1 MGYASEHGIKA
12 LCFDIDGTFY
22 PKRDMLLRLGIASA
36 LHLPFALRYNAMR
49 QRIRKE
55 VGFTEGD
62 CSSLEE
68 LQEKESGLMYPG
80 RDASY
85 FISKEERIFR
95 RPWERLFST
104 IRPFD
109 GLRETLEK
117 AKGEGYI
124 LAALSDFPI
133 GTKLIALGIE
143 DLIDWAASTEDF
155 GALKPSV
162 RPFRMMLEALGVRPE
177 EALYTGD
184 SRSKDV
190 DGAANAHMHTA
201 LIARRGE
208 VYNKAGI
215 VFSSWAEFGNLVL

>member
-1 MGYASEHGIKA
+1 MGTAFLNDK
-12 LCFDIDGTFY
+12 
-22 PKRDMLLRLGIASA
+22 
-36 LHLPFALRYNAMR
+36 
-49 QRIRKE
+49 
-55 VGFTEGD
+55 
-62 CSSLEE
+62 
-68 LQEKESGLMYPG
+68 
-80 RDASY
+80 
-85 FISKEERIFR
+85 
-95 RPWERLFST
+95 T
-104 IRPFD
+104 IRPFE

-201 LIARRGE
+201 LIARSGE

-215 VFSSWAEFGNLVL
+215 VFSSWTEFGNLVL